1 MQKRTIIEPSGT
13 LFNPEHSP
21 IMFARSVRRF
31 VLQKIQF
38 AFLPALLLLCPMAR
52 LSAEQLIPAGSLIQC
67 TVAEP
72 KLSSKTADVGDPVLC
87 QVSHVELYGRSVLP
101 YGSYLVGRFEDYKDP
116 GHFVGK
122 GWMELK
128 FERMVIPPDRV
139 IPVAAKV
146 VYAPKYDVD
155 KQGRIHGNGHPV
167 RDTVEWMIPVLWPID
182 LINLPRR
189 GPRPQLKAET
199 RLTLK
204 LMDDLGVPTAQ
215 AASNYSYYPQPSPPQ
230 NPYGFSPRPPAP
242 YYTPQAAPV
251 PSPRA
256 YVPIA
261 APAPRPAFVAPRVIT
276 VLMLRDG
283 YGQFASDY
291 WYEGPRQVRYLAM
304 DGASIVVPIEAL
316 DYARTVEVN
325 RLRGVSFNIRSA
337 SY

>member
-1 MQKRTIIEPSGT
+1 LKRIGFS
-13 LFNPEHSP
+13 
-21 IMFARSVRRF
+21 
-31 VLQKIQF
+31 
-38 AFLPALLLLCPMAR
+38 FLPSLFLLVPLTT

-72 KLSSKTADVGDPVLC
+72 KLSSKTADIGDPVLC
-87 QVSHVELYGRSVLP
+87 QVSRVELYGRSVLP
-101 YGSYLVGRFEDYKDP
+101 YGSYLVGRFEEYKDP

-122 GWMELK
+122 GWMELR
-128 FERMVIPPDRV
+128 FDRMVIQPDRV
-139 IPVAAKV
+139 LPVAAKV

-204 LMDDLGVPTAQ
+204 LMDDLGVPMPAQ
-215 AASNYSYYPQPSPPQ
+215 AASTNNYYYPQPSPPPQ
-230 NPYGFSPRPPAP
+230 NPYGFTQRPPAA
-242 YYTPQAAPV
+242 YYAPQAAP
-251 PSPRA
+251 PPPPRPY
-256 YVPIA
+256 YVPMA
-261 APAPRPAFVAPRVIT
+261 ASAPKPVFVAPRVVT

-291 WYEGPRQVRYLAM
+291 WYEGSGQVRYVAM
-304 DGASIVVPIEAL
+304 DGASVVIPAEAL
-316 DYARTVEVN
+316 DFARTVEVN
-325 RLRGVSFNIRSA
+325 RVRGVSFNIRSA